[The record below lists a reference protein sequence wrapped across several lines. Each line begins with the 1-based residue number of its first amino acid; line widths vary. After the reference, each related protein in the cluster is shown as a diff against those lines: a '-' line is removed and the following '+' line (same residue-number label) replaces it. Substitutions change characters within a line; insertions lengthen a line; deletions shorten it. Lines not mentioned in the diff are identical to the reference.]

1 MLATMAPRPMI
12 SDTRAPYS
20 TREWVSRPKTSVP
33 SQCSA
38 EIGASRCAGSIATGS
53 TVPSSGANRASS
65 TTVAK
70 IAKATAAG
78 PRVSCALNCPG
89 PWGDG
94 AVSGAVAG
102 TGRLKKS
109 VFMQSSISG
118 AGLQHGVER
127 IDEQVDQ
134 DIAEGKQQD
143 QALDHGGA
151 ARQPRLDDQAAEPG
165 QIEHRL
171 RHHDAGDQRGDPYA
185 DDRDD
190 RHRRI
195 A

>member
-1 MLATMAPRPMI
+1 MLATMAPRPMMGAP
-12 SDTRAPYS
+12 RPPYS

-89 PWGDG
+89 PLGDG
-94 AVSGAVAG
+94 AVFGAVAG
-102 TGRLKKS
+102 IGRLKKS
-109 VFMQSSISG
+109 VFMQSSISD
-118 AGLQHGVER
+118 AGIQHGVEH
-127 IDEQVDQ
+127 IDEQGDQ
-134 DIAEGKQQD
+134 DVAEGKKQD
-143 QALDHGGA
+143 QALNHGVV
-151 ARQPRLDDQAAEPG
+151 ARQHRLDDQAAEPG

-171 RHHDAGDQRGDPYA
+171 RHHYAGDQRGDPDA